1 MRVLELSWRVSSW
14 EISVESLHNE
24 SSPWEFWNCLGE
36 FHLERLVLK
45 VFTMRVCLTSFG
57 IVLESFHLERLV
69 LKVCNESSAGEFWDC
84 LGEFH
89 LERLVLKVFTMRVH
103 HESFG
108 MVLVRWFLPWMSLIT
123 RLFTKRLIEHR
134 QNCFVTK
141 CTTNPFYNSEHRV

>member
-1 MRVLELSWRVSSW
+1 M
-14 EISVESLHNE
+14 
-24 SSPWEFWNCLGE
+24 
-36 FHLERLVLK
+36 LK

-108 MVLVRWFLPWMSLIT
+108 MVL
-123 RLFTKRLIEHR
+123 EG
-134 QNCFVTK
+134 
-141 CTTNPFYNSEHRV
+141 